1 MGELLQFNEE
11 MSRLQASLGATAM
24 LPPPCFTS
32 MNAEFTAY
40 ESRSALTVEI
50 PVSNDMLNP
59 VGSMQ
64 GGFITAAIDNT
75 MGPLSYLA
83 LRSAASTLDIHTQF
97 IRAVPGGE
105 RLRVTA
111 RVVSMG
117 PVSLV
122 MEAEVLN
129 SRGKLVAR
137 ATANAL
143 AIRKEP
149 RP

>member
-1 MGELLQFNEE
+1 MADLPHLEEE
-11 MSRLQASLGATAM
+11 MNRLNEALGGTAM

-40 ESRSALTVEI
+40 ESRSSLTVDF
-50 PVSNDMLNP
+50 PVTTNMLNP
-59 VGSMQ
+59 VGAMQ

-97 IRAVPGGE
+97 IRSVHAGE
-105 RLRVTA
+105 RLTVTA

-117 PVSLV
+117 SMTLV
-122 MEAEVLN
+122 MGAEVRN
-129 SRGKLVAR
+129 SRGKLVAS

-143 AIRKEP
+143 AIRKEQ
-149 RP
+149 RR

>member
-1 MGELLQFNEE
+1 MAQLPHLDQEMNRLNE
-11 MSRLQASLGATAM
+11 MLGGTAM

-32 MNAEFTAY
+32 MHAEFTAY

-50 PVSNDMLNP
+50 PVAETMLNP
-59 VGSMQ
+59 VGAMQ

-97 IRAVPGGE
+97 VRSVPAGE
-105 RLRVTA
+105 RLTVTA

-117 PVSLV
+117 PISLV
-122 MEAEVLN
+122 MEAEVRN
-129 SRGKLVAR
+129 SRGKLVAS

>member
-1 MGELLQFNEE
+1 MADLAQFEAE
-11 MSRLQASLGATAM
+11 MRRLQETLGDAVEF
-24 LPPPCFTS
+24 PPPCFTS

-50 PVSNDMLNP
+50 PVSQDMLNP

-97 IRAVPGGE
+97 IRAVPAGE

-111 RVVSMG
+111 RVVSRG

-129 SRGKLVAR
+129 SHGKLVAR
-137 ATANAL
+137 AMANAL

-149 RP
+149 RS

>member
-1 MGELLQFNEE
+1 MADLAQFESE
-11 MSRLQASLGATAM
+11 MQRLREALGGAVEF
-24 LPPPCFTS
+24 PPPCFTS
-32 MNAEFTAY
+32 MNAEFIAY
-40 ESRSALTVEI
+40 ESRSGLTVEI
-50 PVSNDMLNP
+50 PVSRDMLNP
-59 VGSMQ
+59 VGAMQ

-97 IRAVPGGE
+97 IRAVPAGE

-111 RVVSMG
+111 SVVSMG

-129 SRGKLVAR
+129 SHGKLVAR

>member
-1 MGELLQFNEE
+1 MADLAQFEAE
-11 MSRLQASLGATAM
+11 MRRLQETLGDAVEF
-24 LPPPCFTS
+24 PPPCFTR

-50 PVSNDMLNP
+50 PVSQDMLNP

-97 IRAVPGGE
+97 IRAVPAGE

-111 RVVSMG
+111 RVVSRG

-129 SRGKLVAR
+129 SHGKLVAR

-149 RP
+149 RS

>member
-1 MGELLQFNEE
+1 MADLAQFEAE
-11 MSRLQASLGATAM
+11 MRRLQETLGDAVEF
-24 LPPPCFTS
+24 PPPCFTR

-50 PVSNDMLNP
+50 PVSQDMLNP

-97 IRAVPGGE
+97 IRAVPAGE

-111 RVVSMG
+111 RVVSRW

-129 SRGKLVAR
+129 SHGKLVAR

-149 RP
+149 RS

>member
-1 MGELLQFNEE
+1 MAEIPHLEEE
-11 MSRLQASLGATAM
+11 MKRLHVELGGTAM

-40 ESRSALTVEI
+40 ESRTSLTVEV
-50 PVSNDMLNP
+50 PVAENMLNP
-59 VGSMQ
+59 VGAMQ

-83 LRSAASTLDIHTQF
+83 LRSAASTLDIHTQYV
-97 IRAVPGGE
+97 RAVSAGE
-105 RLRVTA
+105 RLKVTA

-117 PVSLV
+117 PMTLV
-122 MEAEVLN
+122 MNAEVRN
-129 SRGKLVAR
+129 SRGKLVAS

-143 AIRKEP
+143 AIRKDQH
-149 RP
+149 R